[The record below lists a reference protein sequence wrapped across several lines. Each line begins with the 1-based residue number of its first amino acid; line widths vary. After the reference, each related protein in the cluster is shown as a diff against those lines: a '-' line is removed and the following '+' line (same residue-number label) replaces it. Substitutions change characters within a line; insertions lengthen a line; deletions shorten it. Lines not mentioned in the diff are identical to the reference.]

1 MINELKGVTLLFI
14 THRLDVT
21 QQSDEVLVLHEGR
34 LVDRGSPEELRSR
47 PGIYPGAMGRATNT
61 SYGEK
66 LLTKQF

>member
-47 PGIYPGAMGRATNT
+47 PGIYQELWVEQQTPLT
-61 SYGEK
+61 EK
-66 LLTKQF
+66 NF